1 MNRLLT
7 SVANV
12 AKRNG
17 HNVMMWSDDQLLVNN
32 TRENNI
38 NEEAFPDFQLEQ
50 KIQYTHHIMT
60 AANRRHMI
68 VVNGDFK
75 TVSLQLQKI
84 AKKANKNT
92 LIVNLLSSESN
103 NANINK
109 EEVISIMNENPY
121 AELYIY
127 SLPED
132 IIMNKDVKFIVKSS
146 DNTNVDEI
154 KHVFSNE
161 NINVEVKK

>member
-1 MNRLLT
+1 
-7 SVANV
+7 
-12 AKRNG
+12 
-17 HNVMMWSDDQLLVNN
+17 
-32 TRENNI
+32 
-38 NEEAFPDFQLEQ
+38 
-50 KIQYTHHIMT
+50 MT

-92 LIVNLLSSESN
+92 LIVNLLSSETN

-121 AELYIY
+121 AELYID

-132 IIMNKDVKFIVKSS
+132 IIMNKDVKFIVKSG
-146 DNTNVDEI
+146 DDTNIDEI